1 MKNSRE
7 KNNSEWEMAF
17 NNNTES
23 FQLPI
28 QNNLNIARF
37 SVEKIVDTVLANVS
51 IFTLNFE
58 HLSPKQKKGLY
69 MLYIFFFLIFYIL

>member
-1 MKNSRE
+1 MNTNKHNGR
-7 KNNSEWEMAF
+7 EMAF
-17 NNNTES
+17 NSTES

-51 IFTLNFE
+51 IV
-58 HLSPKQKKGLY
+58 
-69 MLYIFFFLIFYIL
+69 